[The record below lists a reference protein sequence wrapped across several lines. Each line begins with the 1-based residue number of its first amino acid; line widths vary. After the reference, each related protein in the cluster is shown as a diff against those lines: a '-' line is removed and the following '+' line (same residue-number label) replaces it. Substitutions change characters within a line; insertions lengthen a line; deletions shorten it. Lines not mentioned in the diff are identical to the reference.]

1 MKIVKQIVFTLFAL
15 VFLNA
20 GLSKFFHYMPAPEM
34 TPEQMELM
42 GAVVKIKWLMPLT
55 GTIEILGGLLVI
67 FPKTRALGAL
77 VILPVMTGILVHGIT
92 LAPDTIVLAGTLMLI
107 NIWMI
112 LDNYKRYR
120 PILA

>member
-1 MKIVKQIVFTLFAL
+1 MKIVKQIIFTLFAL

-20 GLSKFFHYMPAPEM
+20 GLSKFFHYMPVPQM

-42 GAVVKIKWLMPLT
+42 GAVAKIKWLMPLT

-77 VILPVMTGILVHGIT
+77 VILPVMTGILVHGLT
-92 LAPDTIVLAGTLMLI
+92 LAPDTILLAGTLMLI